1 MINRVVLVGR
11 LTREI
16 NLRKTGTGTSVAS
29 FTVACNRCFS
39 GQNQDQSADFINCVA
54 WRQTADFMAQYA
66 AKGSL
71 VGIEARIQSRSYD
84 DASGKRVYVTEVV
97 ADSVQLLES
106 KAQTASHRAEP
117 NYAAPQ
123 NNYSNSYA
131 NTNSYAQPQNTG
143 YEPDYGF
150 DGFGAGPTLDISS
163 DDLPF

>member
-1 MINRVVLVGR
+1 
-11 LTREI
+11 
-16 NLRKTGTGTSVAS
+16 VAS
-29 FTVACNRCFS
+29 FTVACNRRFS

-71 VGIEARIQSRSYD
+71 VGIEGRIQSRSYD

>member
-29 FTVACNRCFS
+29 FTVACNRRFS
-39 GQNQDQSADFINCVA
+39 GQNQDQGADFINCVA
-54 WRQTADFMAQYA
+54 WRQTADFLAQYA

-71 VGIEARIQSRSYD
+71 VGVEGRIQSRSYD

-106 KAQTASHRAEP
+106 KATTAAHRSEP
-117 NYAAPQ
+117 NYTSQ
-123 NNYSNSYA
+123 NNYSNSYS
-131 NTNSYAQPQNTG
+131 NTNNYSQPQNTG

-150 DGFGAGPTLDISS
+150 EGFGAGPALDISS

>member
-1 MINRVVLVGR
+1 MINRVELVGR

-29 FTVACNRCFS
+29 FTVACNRRFS

-71 VGIEARIQSRSYD
+71 VGIEGRIQSRSYD

-106 KAQTASHRAEP
+106 KAVTATHRQDAGY
-117 NYAAPQ
+117 NAAPQ
-123 NNYSNSYA
+123 NNYSNSYSS
-131 NTNSYAQPQNTG
+131 NSYSQPQNTG

>member
-1 MINRVVLVGR
+1 M
-11 LTREI
+11 
-16 NLRKTGTGTSVAS
+16 AS
-29 FTVACNRCFS
+29 FTVACNRRFS
-39 GQNQDQSADFINCVA
+39 GQNQDQGADFINCVA
-54 WRQTADFMAQYA
+54 WRQTADFLAQYA

-71 VGIEARIQSRSYD
+71 VGIEGRIQSRSYD

-131 NTNSYAQPQNTG
+131 NTNSYAQPQNSG
-143 YEPDYGF
+143 FEPDYGF

>member
-29 FTVACNRCFS
+29 FTVACNRRYS

-54 WRQTADFMAQYA
+54 WRQTADFLAQYA

-71 VGIEARIQSRSYD
+71 VGIEGRIQSRSYD

-106 KAQTASHRAEP
+106 KAANASHRAEP

-123 NNYSNSYA
+123 NNYSNSYSSP
-131 NTNSYAQPQNTG
+131 NSYSQPQNTG

-150 DGFGAGPTLDISS
+150 EGFGSGPALDISS